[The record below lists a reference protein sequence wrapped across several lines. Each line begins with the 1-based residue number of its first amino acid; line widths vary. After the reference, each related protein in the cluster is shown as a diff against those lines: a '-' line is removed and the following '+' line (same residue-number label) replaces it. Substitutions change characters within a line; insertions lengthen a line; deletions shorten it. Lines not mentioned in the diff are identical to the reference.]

1 MNGVQQNHKIIIMRI
16 ISKLIRFIVLPIF
29 TLVAIALVILAE
41 KDIPREKLKPI
52 YTNASSQ
59 FMPLMGMN
67 VHYRD
72 EGNMADSTPLILIH
86 GMSSSLNTWDSLVI
100 LMKDKKRLISIDL
113 PGFGLTGPN
122 PENKYGFDYYSNFL
136 DSFLTNLNISN
147 CIIAGN
153 SMGGSVS
160 WHYAVSH
167 PEKVNQLILIDAA
180 GYQGKKGKGSLGFKL
195 ASMPVINNLLLYITP
210 KFLIKKSLETVF
222 VDQTKITEKEI
233 DRYHDLTIAEGNRKA
248 ALSIFKNGF
257 IQEPEKIQS
266 ITTPTLIIWGDQ
278 DHLITV
284 DNAYQ
289 FQKNIKGSELV
300 VLKNVGH
307 VPMEEVP
314 GVVANSIFSFIK

>member
-1 MNGVQQNHKIIIMRI
+1 VQQNNNILIMRI

-52 YTNASSQ
+52 YTNSASK
-59 FMPLMGMN
+59 FMPLMGME

-72 EGNMADSTPLILIH
+72 EGNTNDSTPLILIH
-86 GMSSSLNTWDSLVI
+86 GMSSSLNTWESLVI

-136 DSFLTNLNISN
+136 DSFLTNLNIRN

-153 SMGGSVS
+153 SMGGGVS

-195 ASMPVINNLLLYITP
+195 ASMPVVNNLLLYITP

-233 DRYHDLTIAEGNRKA
+233 ARYHDLTIAEGNRKA

-266 ITTPTLIIWGDQ
+266 ITNPTLIIWGDQ

-284 DNAYQ
+284 DNAYL
-289 FQKNIKGSELV
+289 FNKNIKGSELV

-314 GVVANSIFSFIK
+314 GVVANSIFSFIR

>member
-1 MNGVQQNHKIIIMRI
+1 M
-16 ISKLIRFIVLPIF
+16 ISKILRFVILPI
-29 TLVAIALVILAE
+29 IVIFLTIFLLISE

-52 YTNASSQ
+52 YTNSSSK
-59 FMPLMGMN
+59 FMPLMGME

-72 EGNMADSTPLILIH
+72 EGNMQDSTPLILIH
-86 GMSSSLNTWDSLVI
+86 GMSSSLNTWDSLVL

-122 PENKYGFDYYSNFL
+122 PENKYGFDYYTNFL
-136 DSFLTNLNISN
+136 DSFLTNLNIN
-147 CIIAGN
+147 NFILAGN
-153 SMGGSVS
+153 SMGGGVS

-167 PEKVNQLILIDAA
+167 PEKINKIILIDAV

-195 ASMPVINNLLLYITP
+195 ASMPIVNNLLLYITP

-248 ALSIFKNGF
+248 ALSIFKSGF

-266 ITTPTLIIWGDQ
+266 ITTPTLIIWGDKDQ
-278 DHLITV
+278 LITV
-284 DNAYQ
+284 DNAYL
-289 FQKNIKGSELV
+289 FNKNIKGSELV

>member
-1 MNGVQQNHKIIIMRI
+1 MNGVQQNHKIIIMKI
-16 ISKLIRFIVLPIF
+16 ISKLIRFIILPIF

-41 KDIPREKLKPI
+41 KDIPIEKLKPI
-52 YTNASSQ
+52 YTNSSSK

-72 EGNMADSTPLILIH
+72 EGNMQDSTPLILIH

-122 PENKYGFDYYSNFL
+122 PENKYGIDYYTNFL
-136 DSFLTNLNISN
+136 DSFLTNLNVNNFIL
-147 CIIAGN
+147 AGN
-153 SMGGSVS
+153 SMGGGVS

-195 ASMPVINNLLLYITP
+195 ASMPVVNNLLLYITP

-222 VDQTKITEKEI
+222 EDQTKITEKEI

-257 IQEPEKIQS
+257 IQKPEKIQS
-266 ITTPTLIIWGDQ
+266 ITTPTLIFWGDQ

-284 DNAYQ
+284 DNAYL
-289 FQKNIKGSELV
+289 FNKNIKGSELV

-314 GVVANSIFSFIK
+314 EAVANSIFSFIK

>member
-1 MNGVQQNHKIIIMRI
+1 VQQSNNILIMRI
-16 ISKLIRFIVLPIF
+16 ISKLIRFIILPIF

-52 YTNASSQ
+52 YTNSSSQ

-72 EGNMADSTPLILIH
+72 EGNKNDSTPLILIH

-136 DSFLTNLNISN
+136 DSFLTNLNIRN

-153 SMGGSVS
+153 SMGGGVS
-160 WHYAVSH
+160 WHYALSH
-167 PEKVNQLILIDAA
+167 PEKVNQLILIDAV

-195 ASMPVINNLLLYITP
+195 ASMPVVNNLLLYITP

-222 VDQTKITEKEI
+222 VNQTKITEKEI

-257 IQEPEKIQS
+257 VQEPEKIQS

-314 GVVANSIFSFIK
+314 GVVANSIFRFIR